1 MKLKEIQKKTEK
13 LAVINK
19 TVLRNF
25 EKNSNTL
32 DGNIRYWLKGG
43 DLIALKKG
51 LYVFAERYKNEKNKD
66 VFLEYIAGQ
75 LVSPS
80 YLSLEYVMAKYQLLT
95 ESVNVVTSI
104 TTKSTRNYS
113 NKLGAFRYYTVT
125 PKLFCGYRVELINGA
140 PIATASKTKAL
151 FDFLYLRFVKDA
163 AINGKEVEELRINW
177 ENLNK
182 KEFAELASY
191 AALTR
196 SIEIKELIKLI
207 QKMYY

>member
-95 ESVNVVTSI
+95 ESANVITSI
-104 TTKSTRNYS
+104 TTKSTRNYN

-125 PKLFCGYRVELINGA
+125 PKLFCGYRVELISGA
-140 PIATASKTKAL
+140 PIAVASKAKAL

-163 AINGKEVEELRINW
+163 VINEKEVEELRINW
-177 ENLNK
+177 ENLSK
-182 KEFAELASY
+182 KEFIELSSC

-196 SIEIKELIKLI
+196 SVEIKELIKLI